1 MRDPCYSVRMSDEAH
16 SATAWTVVRLL
27 NWTRE
32 FLQRSRIESPRLCAE
47 ILLAHA
53 MNCERIQLYTRF
65 EQIPDEAV
73 RSTFRDLVK
82 QAASGYPIAYLTGRK
97 EFFSLP
103 FEITPD
109 VLIPRP
115 ESEILVERTIDL
127 VRKAPDT
134 QPVILDL
141 GTGSG
146 CIAVSLARHLPTARL
161 YASDISA
168 AALAVAQRN
177 AQRHQVADRIEF
189 RAGDLFDAWVPTG
202 RDGAPSAFD
211 IIVCN
216 PPYVA
221 TEGAPVD
228 RAVREFEPSVAL
240 FAGPDGLRVIRALL
254 DAAPRWLRPGG
265 HLLLETAFDQAA
277 ALRVL
282 LTGAAWQSI
291 NSYRDG
297 AGHERV
303 WHARRSAAEHAQVA

>member
-115 ESEILVERTIDL
+115 ESEKI
-127 VRKAPDT
+127 
-134 QPVILDL
+134 
-141 GTGSG
+141 G
-146 CIAVSLARHLPTARL
+146 
-161 YASDISA
+161 
-168 AALAVAQRN
+168 
-177 AQRHQVADRIEF
+177 
-189 RAGDLFDAWVPTG
+189 RAHV
-202 RDGAPSAFD
+202 
-211 IIVCN
+211 
-216 PPYVA
+216 
-221 TEGAPVD
+221 
-228 RAVREFEPSVAL
+228 
-240 FAGPDGLRVIRALL
+240 
-254 DAAPRWLRPGG
+254 
-265 HLLLETAFDQAA
+265 
-277 ALRVL
+277 
-282 LTGAAWQSI
+282 
-291 NSYRDG
+291 
-297 AGHERV
+297 
-303 WHARRSAAEHAQVA
+303 